1 MSYESPR
8 LYVGN
13 LPYVAQK
20 EDIENLFREA
30 NIEMYM
36 DPNSLGPTNAS

>member
-1 MSYESPR
+1 MSYENPR

-36 DPNSLGPTNAS
+36 EPNPLGQANAS